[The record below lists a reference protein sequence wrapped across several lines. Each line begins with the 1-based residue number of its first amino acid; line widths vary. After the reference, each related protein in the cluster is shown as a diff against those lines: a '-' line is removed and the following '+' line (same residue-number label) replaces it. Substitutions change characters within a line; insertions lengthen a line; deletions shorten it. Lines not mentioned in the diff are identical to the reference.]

1 MPATLERQSRFGRQA
16 TPDRAVGTPGG
27 NRGDVPL
34 PAGAPGIARRYAARD
49 VRVPRFDALITD
61 SSIAAIDLGSNS
73 FRLEIG
79 RVAHGQIERVE
90 YVKEMVRLGGGLDSE
105 SRLSTAAM
113 QRGWDCLARFAERVR
128 GFAPQHVRAVA
139 TQTFREARNRDEF
152 LVPAHRVL
160 GFPIE
165 VISGREEAR
174 LIYSGVAH
182 LLPESDE
189 RRLVVD
195 IGGRSTELV
204 LGRGYTPRKVE
215 SYPVG
220 SVNLSLRH
228 FGDGRFTPQA
238 LNAATL
244 AAQAVL
250 EDALGFLHDR
260 SWDVAYG
267 SSGTVGAI
275 ADILAARSAAQVGE
289 SGPGRQ
295 GVDGNG
301 NEPGLITPQGL
312 DWLAEQLLRAGHVER
327 LRLDGLKDERR
338 AVIGGGVAT
347 LRAVF
352 ALAGLQA
359 MHDARGALRHG
370 VLYEMLDRDVA
381 THDVRER
388 TVRRLQQKFGVD
400 PDQAERVRE
409 AALHLY
415 AQLVPRRDRA
425 AQQQA
430 RKLGWAADVHEIGR
444 AVAHDDYHRHGAY
457 ILEHSDG
464 AGFALHQLQ
473 RLGRLVLAQRGGL
486 RKAGPWLDDEP
497 LCDQLLGLRLAVLL
511 CHARRAPSLEG
522 LKLTR
527 RPRGYRLD
535 VAAAWA
541 ERHPRS
547 LVLLGEEAEHWRRVD
562 RVFEVVVG

>member
-1 MPATLERQSRFGRQA
+1 VS
-16 TPDRAVGTPGG
+16 
-27 NRGDVPL
+27 
-34 PAGAPGIARRYAARD
+34 AGP
-49 VRVPRFDALITD
+49 
-61 SSIAAIDLGSNS
+61 SIAAIDLGSNS

-79 RVAHGQIERVE
+79 RVALGQIERIE
-90 YVKEMVRLGGGLDSE
+90 YLKEMVRLGGGLDSE
-105 SRLSTAAM
+105 SRLSRAAM

-182 LLPESDE
+182 LLPQAEE

-220 SVNLSLRH
+220 SVNLSQRH
-228 FGDGRFTPQA
+228 FGDGRLTPAA
-238 LNAATL
+238 LQAATL

-250 EDALGFLHDR
+250 EDALAFLQPKN
-260 SWDVAYG
+260 WDVAYG
-267 SSGTVGAI
+267 CSGTVGAI
-275 ADILAARSAAQVGE
+275 ADILAARDAAGHHPGGANGAG
-289 SGPGRQ
+289 GPAASSEAHDRN
-295 GVDGNG
+295 V
-301 NEPGLITPQGL
+301 ITPAGL
-312 DWLAEQLLRAGHVER
+312 DWLVDQLVRAGHVDR

-338 AVIGGGVAT
+338 SVIAGGVAT

-352 ALAGLQA
+352 ALAGLHS

-370 VLYEMLDRDVA
+370 VLYEMLDREA
-381 THDVRER
+381 ASQDVRER
-388 TVRRLQQKFGVD
+388 TVQRLQQKFGADVE
-400 PDQAERVRE
+400 QAERVRI
-409 AALHLY
+409 AAQHLLW
-415 AQLVPRRDRA
+415 QLWPRRERA
-425 AQQQA
+425 TLQLA
-430 RKLGWAADVHEIGR
+430 RKLGWAADLHEIGR

-473 RLGRLVLAQRGGL
+473 RLGLLVLAQRGGL
-486 RKAGPWLDDEP
+486 RKAGPWLDEAE
-497 LCDQLLGLRLAVLL
+497 LRDQLLCLRLAVLL

-527 RPRGYRLD
+527 RLDGYRLE

-541 ERHPRS
+541 EHHPRS
-547 LVLLGEEAEHWRRVD
+547 VVLLGEEAELWRRVE
-562 RVFEVVVG
+562 RTFEFVVT